1 MRSHR
6 NRVWIEKRRGQR
18 HEFWRT
24 LTFRE
29 QASMDT
35 QQRRLVSGNGRRI
48 TRGGCPRTMSR
59 TRGSTVSRTTDGAH
73 QIRTQKELLDLAS
86 SRSLQTW
93 RRADSVNRGR
103 KNLTRVGSRIE
114 WNWKTASMDGLQGI
128 LEPIKFFFSF
138 LWIAYPGKGRRDA
151 GGKGRYGIPPMCQE
165 LHMHHLI

>member
-1 MRSHR
+1 
-6 NRVWIEKRRGQR
+6 
-18 HEFWRT
+18 
-24 LTFRE
+24 
-29 QASMDT
+29 MDT

-128 LEPIKFFFSF
+128 LEPIKFFISVNC
-138 LWIAYPGKGRRDA
+138 LSRQREEGCRRQRKVWNTSYVPGTTYA
-151 GGKGRYGIPPMCQE
+151 SSY
-165 LHMHHLI
+165 LIFI

>member
-1 MRSHR
+1 
-6 NRVWIEKRRGQR
+6 
-18 HEFWRT
+18 
-24 LTFRE
+24 
-29 QASMDT
+29 MDT

-59 TRGSTVSRTTDGAH
+59 TRGSTVSRITDGAH

-138 LWIAYPGKGRRDA
+138 L
-151 GGKGRYGIPPMCQE
+151 
-165 LHMHHLI
+165 